1 MAFQAMYGNLPETDV
16 KADYREAVKFGTF
29 RIGKEALYLPA
40 FPTGAEYL
48 PLAALDSAWIQ
59 KSTISP
65 KGCCGGQFPVFVLR
79 VRYGNELYQ
88 NLTLDKEQDANR
100 ALSLIKERRPDL
112 PGAPEGKNSGSSIL

>member
-1 MAFQAMYGNLPETDV
+1 MAFKAMYGALPDKDV

-29 RIGKEALYLPA
+29 RIGNEALYLPA
-40 FPTGAEYL
+40 FPPGAEYL

-88 NLTLDKEQDANR
+88 NLTFDKEQDANR
-100 ALSLIKERRPDL
+100 ALALIKERRPEL
-112 PGAPEGKNSGSSIL
+112 PGAPEGKNIGSSIL